1 MGLNKDIQYSRGVNL
16 PLGFVYQSLGDP
28 FCIAQMPSPCPSCW
42 KTLIFTWC
50 THTHPIPKSLWSKYI
65 YYIWQYCTCQP
76 PTKSPRYSLHTVLSR
91 ISSPTIHKF
100 NQDIY
105 IYEEDNFTISIC
117 LAYGRWTSE
126 KRTLFLYDKCLQNNV
141 DDPTLF
147 LSWSFIL
154 RCDFDLFLNIIVIQF

>member
-1 MGLNKDIQYSRGVNL
+1 MLQLSTPNKITRVLFPYRPV
-16 PLGFVYQSLGDP
+16 
-28 FCIAQMPSPCPSCW
+28 PS
-42 KTLIFTWC
+42 KI
-50 THTHPIPKSLWSKYI
+50 
-65 YYIWQYCTCQP
+65 
-76 PTKSPRYSLHTVLSR
+76 R

-147 LSWSFIL
+147 LS
-154 RCDFDLFLNIIVIQF
+154 